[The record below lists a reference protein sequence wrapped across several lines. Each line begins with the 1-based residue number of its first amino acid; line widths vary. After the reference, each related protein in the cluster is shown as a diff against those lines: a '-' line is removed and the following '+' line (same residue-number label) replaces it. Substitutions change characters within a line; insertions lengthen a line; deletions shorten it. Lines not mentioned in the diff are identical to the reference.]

1 MLFFIVHGKFI
12 ISQTK
17 PHHIVQANDILVID
31 GSDTLTNP
39 WTGGFN
45 AVQISKMDLNF
56 DSLEDLFV
64 FDRTGNK
71 ITTFINNGSTYS
83 YAPEY
88 EQLFPQSLS
97 DWVLLRD
104 YNNDNKKDIF
114 ALFQVELEFGK
125 TPLLTMN

>member
-1 MLFFIVHGKFI
+1 MGNSI

-17 PHHIVQANDILVID
+17 PYHIVQANDILVID

-88 EQLFPQSLS
+88 
-97 DWVLLRD
+97 
-104 YNNDNKKDIF
+104 
-114 ALFQVELEFGK
+114 
-125 TPLLTMN
+125 